1 MKGSGL
7 GQPRTRDMLV
17 VKEISA
23 PGPLPG
29 KEPTVGS
36 WLESWLWGEAFL
48 ELENWGG
55 HFQSGIER
63 SMFLGAGAFG
73 VLLPRF

>member
-1 MKGSGL
+1 
-7 GQPRTRDMLV
+7 MLV

-48 ELENWGG
+48 ELEKWGG
-55 HFQSGIER
+55 HFQSGIE
-63 SMFLGAGAFG
+63 
-73 VLLPRF
+73 

>member
-55 HFQSGIER
+55 HFQSGIE
-63 SMFLGAGAFG
+63 
-73 VLLPRF
+73 